1 MICLPKWQ
9 LSLNLLDIG
18 FSHLFANI
26 LVGALSAHFFYLT
39 DENGVG
45 LDIITAGTILP
56 IMSVLQFMG
65 HISGG
70 IVGDLVNKKIIL
82 PIFFLL
88 QAIAIIILAHAGS
101 YYMVILFS
109 VIWGV
114 GFE

>member
-1 MICLPKWQ
+1 M
-9 LSLNLLDIG
+9 DIG
-18 FSHLFANI
+18 FFSFICKYFSWSIISSYFL
-26 LVGALSAHFFYLT
+26 YLT

-88 QAIAIIILAHAGS
+88 QAIAIIILAHA
-101 YYMVILFS
+101 VT
-109 VIWGV
+109 IW
-114 GFE
+114 